1 MIRWMAT
8 IKGSKSHERSA
19 ELAKEGRQQALLA
32 RWWRAEV
39 LAVGFKSLVHDAK
52 SNRRVKPPVE

>member
-19 ELAKEGRQQALLA
+19 ELAEEGRQQALLA
-32 RWWRAEV
+32 RWWLVEHRGLGLGAP
-39 LAVGFKSLVHDAK
+39 FKF
-52 SNRRVKPPVE
+52 